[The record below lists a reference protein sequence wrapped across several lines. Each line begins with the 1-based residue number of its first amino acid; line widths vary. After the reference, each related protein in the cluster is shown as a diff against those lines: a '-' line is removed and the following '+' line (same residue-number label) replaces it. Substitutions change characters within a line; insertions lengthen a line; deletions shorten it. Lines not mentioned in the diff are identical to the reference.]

1 MGFTAESR
9 MSGLSGGGQVWVKG
23 QVRGLCRGLQMTV
36 RDRKGLDRYNDLY
49 LWMIIPMAIMQIG
62 IFRDYWGDLTENAW
76 AVHIHYWTA
85 TLWYL
90 FLILQPYYAT
100 RRQFDLHRTN
110 GIIGFFLAGGVALT
124 ALSALHRDIV
134 NAERSAQMRDVFGPF
149 EPWFFYGVATVEIV
163 MMSAFIF
170 AVIQAVRNRR
180 SVHDHAWWLISTVF
194 IIMMPALGRGL
205 GVLWAI
211 VFGKDDPRQVI
222 YPLYLTTAI
231 IIALL
236 FWAANRYGRVNHPAT
251 WLALGANLFNLL
263 LEPLGKWEWLQGVL
277 RLMIKG

>member
-1 MGFTAESR
+1 
-9 MSGLSGGGQVWVKG
+9 
-23 QVRGLCRGLQMTV
+23 MTV

>member
-1 MGFTAESR
+1 
-9 MSGLSGGGQVWVKG
+9 
-23 QVRGLCRGLQMTV
+23 MTV

-205 GVLWAI
+205 GVLWAT

-236 FWAANRYGRVNHPAT
+236 FWAANRYGRVNHAAT